1 MQATCAFAKIRCIF
15 FASPLGGSVLSCIE
29 RGQLWLIYANWIRRL
44 AKYDSVADFS
54 RSGLDDLHGTMPH
67 WANSG
72 HFSEKTADE
81 IIQSLSLGDYPR
93 IEKTTVS
100 ANLEALRTES

>member
-1 MQATCAFAKIRCIF
+1 MT
-15 FASPLGGSVLSCIE
+15 
-29 RGQLWLIYANWIRRL
+29 RL
-44 AKYDSVADFS
+44 ADFS

-100 ANLEALRTES
+100 ANLEALRNRVLKWIEVNNSVDQR